1 MRLEHPQLAWS
12 TVSFDADLVDWDFPE
27 PPPMGMQRHHMKDV
41 SRLGSDVFEMRL
53 VMRVAPEDMA
63 AAEPVSETLL
73 RSPPMHEAMLVP
85 RGHIPMHFSGIDSF
99 GMYPHHK
106 NVSMDR
112 LSMRTLAALDD
123 ELQRDFPEVDAMLL
137 SIVGGVAVC

>member
-1 MRLEHPQLAWS
+1 
-12 TVSFDADLVDWDFPE
+12 
-27 PPPMGMQRHHMKDV
+27 
-41 SRLGSDVFEMRL
+41 
-53 VMRVAPEDMA
+53 
-63 AAEPVSETLL
+63 
-73 RSPPMHEAMLVP
+73 
-85 RGHIPMHFSGIDSF
+85 
-99 GMYPHHK
+99 MYPHHK